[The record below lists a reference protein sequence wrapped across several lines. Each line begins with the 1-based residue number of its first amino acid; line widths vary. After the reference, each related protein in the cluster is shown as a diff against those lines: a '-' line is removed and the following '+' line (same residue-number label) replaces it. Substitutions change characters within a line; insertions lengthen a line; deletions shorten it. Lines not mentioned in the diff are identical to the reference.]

1 VTGCLFKLASLE
13 SQVPGGLTA
22 TIREAAFQL
31 LVRSPL
37 EFAFDRAPR
46 ALLPAGGMNFDA
58 GSQADSA

>member
-1 VTGCLFKLASLE
+1 MTGCLFKLASLE

-46 ALLPAGGMNFDA
+46 ALLPVLATRGDHDDHGW
-58 GSQADSA
+58 Q

>member
-1 VTGCLFKLASLE
+1 MTGCLLANLE

-22 TIREAAFQL
+22 TIREAASACQL